1 MDWNVASST
10 TPSRDEQRS
19 AARRRFEEQERDYA
33 RWLNGR
39 TETDDQGTWRH
50 PLNREY
56 AIRRRQAGYCR
67 SLDMPPIPAAA
78 QAAATPTSRA
88 GYCRTCGTATADPRH
103 PEPDMPSPFRDRP
116 SMSIADRAWLR
127 HIGNRK
133 VVARIWDRLDAS
145 PRSAL
150 SAYGSLDDEALIDED
165 GVPECLVSHWR
176 SIDYRADGSRV
187 VVVPGGYVAR
197 DLVALGLSREAV
209 FLDAVDA
216 ASVCC
221 AKCSKQTRPTPRPAA
236 PRAPARLPGGVSNTK
251 SVFVREG
258 SRGR

>member
-1 MDWNVASST
+1 MEWNVASST
-10 TPSRDEQRS
+10 TPSRDERLS
-19 AARRRFEEQERDYA
+19 AARHRVDEQGRDYV

-39 TETDDQGTWRH
+39 TERDDQGTWRH

-56 AIRRRQAGYCR
+56 AIRRREAGYCR
-67 SLDMPPIPAAA
+67 SPDVLPILAVS

-88 GYCRTCGTATADPRH
+88 GYCRTCGAATADPRH
-103 PEPDMPSPFRDRP
+103 PEPAMPSPFRDRP

-127 HIGNRK
+127 HISNRK

-150 SAYGSLDDEALIDED
+150 GTYGNLDDEALIDED

-197 DLVALGLSREAV
+197 DLVTLGLSREAV

-221 AKCSKQTRPTPRPAA
+221 AKCSKQARPTPQPAA
-236 PRAPARLPGGVSNTK
+236 PRAPARLPSPVSNTK